1 MEETKNNI
9 KNMID
14 TIESQYML
22 EYLQSLISDYIN
34 YYSRYS
40 QTSEED

>member
-1 MEETKNNI
+1 MEEVKNNI
-9 KNMID
+9 KHMID

-22 EYLQSLISDYIN
+22 EYLQSLIADYIN

-40 QTSEED
+40 QTNEED